1 MVQLQPK
8 LCCTQQI
15 QDAKN
20 YAISQISGASRRSN
34 AFYSVSSSGREKLN
48 FESSLLVKCPG
59 ENERKKKTE
68 KEKEALKRY
77 LLS

>member
-1 MVQLQPK
+1 MPYHKSLGHPDGQMLF
-8 LCCTQQI
+8 I
-15 QDAKN
+15 QFPLVAGK
-20 YAISQISGASRRSN
+20 
-34 AFYSVSSSGREKLN
+34 KWN